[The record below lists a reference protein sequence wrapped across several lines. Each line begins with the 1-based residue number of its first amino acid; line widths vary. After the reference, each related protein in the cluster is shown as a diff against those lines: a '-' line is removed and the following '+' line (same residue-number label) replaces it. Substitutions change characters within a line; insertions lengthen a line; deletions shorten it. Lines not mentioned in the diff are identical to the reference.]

1 MNTAT
6 LDQVL
11 AATGY
16 FPDGRP
22 AAGLHLGQD
31 ARDLRRGRD
40 FAPDALWRSPSSLT
54 VYFKFEQTAPADE
67 LISQWRR
74 EVWNEGFAPLL
85 WVVSP
90 ERIDLYNGFGAPVK
104 EGDAQK
110 HLIRRFQNID
120 ASLQQLDA
128 LAGRLAFETGQ
139 FWTQAPAVD
148 RKTSVDQKLLS
159 DLSFLERDLVN
170 GNLARGAAQAL
181 IGRVIFTQYLIDR
194 EIVSATQLK
203 RLCGHTVLPSI
214 LRDRA
219 ATGQL
224 FTWLSQT
231 FNGDMFPPSSVKTTP
246 AGSHLARV
254 ADFLE
259 AVNPE
264 SGQQSFFPYQ
274 FDVIPVELISSIYE
288 QFAHAEPRA
297 EPRANARRSSEAL
310 RNGVHYTRLSVVS
323 LVLDEVMDGLT
334 GRESVLDLTCGSGV
348 FLVEALRRLV
358 HLRADG
364 QPLTREL
371 IRSTLYGQVYGVD
384 ISEAAVRVA
393 AFSLYLA
400 ALELDPDPQPPHSL
414 KFQPLI
420 GKTLLIGDAH
430 TVEQSGEGQAVL
442 TTHTGLK
449 QFDLIVGN
457 PPWSFKGQTGTEAR
471 RKTRVAGIP
480 AQPRGE
486 GLDFVLRAAEFSHE
500 KTRFGVILSAMP
512 FFSRSGTGMAAAQHV
527 IRSLAPITLVN
538 LSNLCSWLFATA
550 TMPAVVLFARH
561 RPKQSANQVTVV
573 QIPWTASGARTHSFE
588 VAPSD
593 VITLTLADIEKQ
605 PLKLKAAAV
614 GRRRDLQLLDSLCS
628 SHSTLG
634 LQLAA
639 LGETK
644 FSDGLTYGL
653 SENWTMDARALKGLE
668 VVRTTDLG
676 HFYIRSDLDR
686 FNQPKAQ
693 RPRTRDI
700 YRAPLVIV
708 KEMVS
713 DNARA
718 AVAVSDRDVI
728 FTDAY
733 FAASLPVSHTAA
745 AHLLAAILSSS
756 LSSWFFLMAS
766 SEFGIWKRKL
776 LIRDVASLPVPNF
789 QQALKSTA
797 GKQLL
802 QVEKTLR
809 KSDIHA
815 DEWEML
821 DDSVFDLYELDDAD
835 RVVVRDGLV
844 RAGLQ
849 WERGRNSSVMPADSG
864 SEVAA
869 YAKTFLS
876 VMDGWLAAR
885 NKRHMRAEVF
895 DLPRGSALRVVRFVL
910 EDGPGNGSVEMV
922 TSQGEL
928 GDVLA
933 RIGKRLKVKI
943 ATALTAER
951 ELRIHG
957 RNEVVIIK
965 PAARRYWM
973 GISALEDAD
982 AVVAESFTGGNA

>member
-1 MNTAT
+1 MSAAT
-6 LDQVL
+6 LQRVL

-16 FPDGRP
+16 FPDGQP

-40 FAPDALWRSPSSLT
+40 FSPDALWRSPSSLT
-54 VYFKFEQTAPADE
+54 VYFKFEQTPPADE
-67 LISQWRR
+67 LVSQWRR

-90 ERIDLYNGFGAPVK
+90 ERIDLYNGFSAPVK
-104 EGDAQK
+104 KGDAQK
-110 HLIRRFQNID
+110 HLIRRFENIE
-120 ASLQQLDA
+120 ASLNELDA

-139 FWTQAPAVD
+139 FWAQAPAVD
-148 RKTSVDQKLLS
+148 RKTSVDQKLLA
-159 DLSFLERDLVN
+159 DLAFLERDLVA

-194 EIVSATQLK
+194 EIVNATRLK
-203 RLCGHTVLPSI
+203 RLCGHTELPSI
-214 LRDRA
+214 LRDRT

-246 AGSHLARV
+246 AGSHLVRV

-259 AVNPE
+259 AVDPE

-297 EPRANARRSSEAL
+297 DARRATEAL
-310 RNGVHYTRLSVVS
+310 RNGVHYTRLSLVS

-334 GRESVLDLTCGSGV
+334 GQESVLDLTCGSGV

-358 HLRADG
+358 HLRAGG

-400 ALELDPDPQPPHSL
+400 ALELDPDPQPAHSL

-420 GKTLLIGDAH
+420 GKTLLIGDAR
-430 TVEQSGEGQAVL
+430 TVELSDEGQTVL
-442 TTHTGLK
+442 TTPTGLK

-471 RKTRVAGIP
+471 RKSRVAGVP

-500 KTRFGVILSAMP
+500 KTRFGVILSATP
-512 FFSRSGTGMAAAQHV
+512 FFSRSGTGMAAAQHFM
-527 IRSLAPITLVN
+527 RLLAPITLVN

-561 RPKQSANQVTVV
+561 RPKQRADQVTVV

-593 VITLTLADIEKQ
+593 VIELTMADIEKQ
-605 PLKLKAAAV
+605 PLKLKAAAI
-614 GRRRDLQLLDSLCS
+614 GRRRDLLLLDELTSEHVSLGDR
-628 SHSTLG
+628 LA
-634 LQLAA
+634 QLD
-639 LGETK
+639 TK
-644 FSDGLTYGL
+644 FRDGLTQG
-653 SENWTMDARALKGLE
+653 NPVNHTRDAHEMKGLGLLQSS
-668 VVRTTDLG
+668 DMQ
-676 HFYIRSDLDR
+676 HFCVPSDLPT
-686 FNQPKAQ
+686 FNQSKAQ
-693 RPRTRDI
+693 WPRSRDTF
-700 YRAPLVIV
+700 RAPLLIV
-708 KEMVS
+708 KEMVVGS
-713 DNARA
+713 PRA
-718 AVAVSDRDVI
+718 LVAVSERDLV

-733 FAASLPVSHTAA
+733 FAARLPVGHKQT
-745 AHLLAAILSSS
+745 AHLLAAVLSSA
-756 LSSWFFLMAS
+756 LASWFFGLTA
-766 SEFGIWKRKL
+766 SEFGIYKRKL
-776 LIRDVASLPVPNF
+776 LMRDVGFLPVPDF
-789 QQALKSTA
+789 KQAVKTNA
-797 GKQLL
+797 GQRLL
-802 QVEKTLR
+802 QMEKELRHREIDVEDWATL
-809 KSDIHA
+809 
-815 DEWEML
+815 DEA
-821 DDSVFDLYELDDAD
+821 VFDLYQLDDAD
-835 RVVVRDGLV
+835 RVVVRDGLL
-844 RAGLQ
+844 RTGWQ
-849 WERGRNSSVMPADSG
+849 WESGRESSAMPSDSG
-864 SEVAA
+864 SEVTA

-876 VMDGWLAAR
+876 VMGGWLSAR

-895 DLPRGSALRVVRFVL
+895 DLPRSSALRVVRFIL
-910 EDGPGNGSVEMV
+910 EDGPGNASVEVV
-922 TSQGEL
+922 TPQGEL
-928 GDVLA
+928 SDVLA

-943 ATALTAER
+943 ATALSAER

-957 RNEVVIIK
+957 RKEVVIIK

-982 AVVAESFTGGNA
+982 AVVAESFAGGRA